1 MIPAKSLPMMNLI
14 MGIVPDPLKP
24 LVQPIIDLISP
35 MANVLIDL
43 GYDWSGNPGDTRYLS
58 ILPFS
63 PTTNWLQVGVDL
75 VRAVGEG
82 IENAFGGGSTMIA
95 PADTDDVSPFNA
107 RIAATTTVNED
118 EDKKAVDGQHV
129 DVVDE
134 QSTADSLDGT
144 TPETTPGTTPEATPA
159 DAAKAEREAAKAE
172 RKAAREAKKSERE
185 AAREASRETAK
196 AEREATKAEPEI
208 AAAQSGTANTETE
221 PATAAPASD
230 NGTDAASG
238 QAAA

>member
-1 MIPAKSLPMMNLI
+1 M
-14 MGIVPDPLKP
+14 
-24 LVQPIIDLISP
+24 QPIIDLISP
-35 MANVLIDL
+35 VAKVLIDL

-82 IENAFGGGSTMIA
+82 IENVFGGGSTMIA

-118 EDKKAVDGQHV
+118 EDKNAVDGQHV

-134 QSTADSLDGT
+134 RRRPIRSTARRPRRRRRRRTKRQSNLRMPPRLSVRPRRLSDR
-144 TPETTPGTTPEATPA
+144 PRVRPKKAEREAA
-159 DAAKAEREAAKAE
+159 REAAKAEREAAH
-172 RKAAREAKKSERE
+172 EA
-185 AAREASRETAK
+185 AK
-196 AEREATKAEPEI
+196 AERRSRRRAGYGERRDGTGDGCTRVGQRHRRRLRSGRGLTATRRL
-208 AAAQSGTANTETE
+208 QRRVSGT
-221 PATAAPASD
+221 
-230 NGTDAASG
+230 
-238 QAAA
+238 